1 MTFITIVGLSFNDII
16 IVQVRVARFHNVFGP
31 HGTWCGG
38 REKAPAAFIRKA
50 LVSETEFE
58 IWGNGKQTRSFM
70 YVDDCVEGIL
80 RLMDSDFEKPINLGS
95 DRMVSMNEMAD
106 ICIKLAGKEGKLTHK
121 HVPGPEGVRGRNS
134 DNTLIKQVL
143 GWAPSISLEDGLGK
157 TMTWIKEQIDK
168 KKAAGVEEDY
178 ASSKVVKQS
187 TESLDALSAK

>member
-1 MTFITIVGLSFNDII
+1 M
-16 IVQVRVARFHNVFGP
+16 FGP

-106 ICIKLAGKEGKLTHK
+106 ICIKLAGKEGKLAHK

-143 GWAPSISLEDGLGK
+143 GWVPSITLEDGLGK
-157 TMTWIKEQIDK
+157 TMTWIKAQIDK
-168 KKAAGVEEDY
+168 KKEAGVEEDY
-178 ASSKVVKQS
+178 SSSKVVQQS